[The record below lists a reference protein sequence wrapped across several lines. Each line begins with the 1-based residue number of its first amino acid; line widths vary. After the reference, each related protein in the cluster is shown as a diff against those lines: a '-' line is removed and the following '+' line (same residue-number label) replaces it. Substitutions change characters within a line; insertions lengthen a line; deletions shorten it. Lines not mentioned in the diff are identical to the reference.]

1 MKTIFN
7 VIKKAFLWSYARNT
21 WQWDVL
27 CVLCLIFIFLTPKTW
42 FTNGERTARMGH
54 QTASVSTVIVG
65 AELIDNER
73 DMGQFE
79 NRVRTITGRP
89 EARVVRVRSRQDSSG
104 KTIAYEVDI
113 H

>member
-1 MKTIFN
+1 MNTIWN

-42 FTNGERTARMGH
+42 FANSERTAR
-54 QTASVSTVIVG
+54 TVIVG
-65 AELIDNER
+65 AELINNDK
-73 DMGQFE
+73 DMSQFE
-79 NRVRTITGRP
+79 KRVRTITGRP
-89 EARVVRVRSRQDSSG
+89 EARVVKVRPRQDNSG
-104 KTIAYEVDI
+104 RTIAYEVDI

>member
-27 CVLCLIFIFLTPKTW
+27 CVLCLIFIFLTPKSW
-42 FTNGERTARMGH
+42 FTNSERH
-54 QTASVSTVIVG
+54 KQKTVIIA
-65 AELIDNER
+65 AELVDNER
-73 DMGQFE
+73 DTARLEQQVRKFTGQVDARID
-79 NRVRTITGRP
+79 RVRPRVDESGR
-89 EARVVRVRSRQDSSG
+89 
-104 KTIAYEVDI
+104 TIAYEVDI